1 MLSPTGIGFIS
12 QEKKKKKVKKREEQI
27 LLTPNLV
34 PYELTK
40 LTNNFNQS
48 NSE

>member
-1 MLSPTGIGFIS
+1 MLGPTGIGFIS
-12 QEKKKKKVKKREEQI
+12 QEKKKKVKKREEQI